1 MAPKL
6 IQQASAPKANLTVS
20 RQKAAEL
27 LGTADASVQFL
38 LDSGYLPDL
47 DASRLLTMASYPLLY
62 SDGNYPVLQQ
72 ALSTGIAPEPYLN
85 RTKIGESATHSDAEC
100 VLANQGAWTNFRDA
114 DVLAARFL
122 PVTLRKFTVSVLHVT
137 GLVGHNGDRTVY
149 DATLAGRVRELGR
162 SELDFIDPSLSA
174 ADQEIVRTLL
184 TSRSTSNVPGP
195 CGKLKTL

>member
-1 MAPKL
+1 MSPTL
-6 IQQASAPKANLTVS
+6 IQQDSDRKASLTVS

-27 LGTADASVQFL
+27 LGTSDASVQFL
-38 LDSGYLPDL
+38 LESGYLPDL
-47 DASRLLTMASYPLLY
+47 DVSRLLTMANYPLLY
-62 SDGNYPVLQQ
+62 TDGDYPVLQQ
-72 ALSTGIAPEPYLN
+72 ALASAIEPEPYLN
-85 RTKIGESATHSDAEC
+85 RTQIGESVKHTDAEC
-100 VLANQGAWTNFRDA
+100 VLANQGAWTNFRDS

-137 GLVGHNGDRTVY
+137 GILGYNGDRTVY
-149 DATLAGRVRELGR
+149 DATLAGRVRELGKP
-162 SELDFIDPSLSA
+162 ELNFIDPNLSP

>member
-1 MAPKL
+1 MHPKL
-6 IQQASAPKANLTVS
+6 IQQNVPKKATLTVS

-27 LGTADASVQFL
+27 IGTADASVQFL

-47 DASRLLTMASYPLLY
+47 DAIRLVTMANYPLLY

-72 ALSTGIAPEPYLN
+72 ALATEIAPEPHLN
-85 RTKIGESATHSDAEC
+85 RTKIGESAEHTDREC
-100 VLANQGAWTNFRDA
+100 VLANQGAWTNFRDS

-137 GLVGHNGDRTVY
+137 GILAYNGDRTVY

-162 SELDFIDPSLSA
+162 PEMNFIDPALSPE
-174 ADQEIVRTLL
+174 DQEIVRTLL

-195 CGKLKTL
+195 CGKLKAL